1 MNLLWNEANVIKFQ
15 KMESYIICS
24 KHNES
29 KLEINNLKVKKILKA
44 GKLSGTFLNNLWV
57 KEEIIMEF
65 RRYSKLNDNEQNFR
79 EATKAVPR

>member
-1 MNLLWNEANVIKFQ
+1 MK
-15 KMESYIICS
+15 SYIICS

-29 KLEINNLKVKKILKA
+29 KLEINNLKVKKILKV

-65 RRYSKLNDNEQNFR
+65 RWYSKLNDNEQNFR
-79 EATKAVPR
+79 EATKAVPRQKEI

>member
-44 GKLSGTFLNNLWV
+44 GKLSGTFLNNL
-57 KEEIIMEF
+57 
-65 RRYSKLNDNEQNFR
+65 
-79 EATKAVPR
+79 